1 VSKVKWE
8 GAMHQV
14 GGFVSRR
21 NKKKQVEAIE
31 CGMVTVEIL
40 AEAGIGKPV
49 VEYRHSF
56 KR

>member
-1 VSKVKWE
+1 VSNVKWE

-21 NKKKQVEAIE
+21 NKKKQFEAIE